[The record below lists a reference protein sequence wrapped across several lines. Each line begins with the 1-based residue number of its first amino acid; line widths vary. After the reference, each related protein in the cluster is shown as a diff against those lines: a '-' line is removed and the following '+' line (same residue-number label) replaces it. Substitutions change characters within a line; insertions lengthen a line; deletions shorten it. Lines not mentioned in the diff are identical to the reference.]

1 MNEDEYKI
9 LFSTV
14 AKWEH
19 ENKHSKLYSSKEM
32 EARIKKLIQGS
43 VKPKE

>member
-1 MNEDEYKI
+1 MNEDEYKS
-9 LFSTV
+9 LFLTV

-19 ENKHSKLYSSKEM
+19 ENKHNKLYNSKEM

-43 VKPKE
+43 VKPEE